1 MGKFLKL
8 TITVV
13 TLLIITGMGT
23 VIYLFTLPGELPE
36 ISGRKEVMDKKVKVG
51 PLLDNVQMKIKA
63 QQTAEISESQ
73 LNHYL
78 ASRVKAVQAGKLSEY
93 ANIELDVK
101 GLWVK
106 LKKDTVVFYL
116 EREVRWGGGK
126 DKNGVDQPIQKQ
138 DHITSFSLG
147 VKTTEDQAG
156 ALNLVFTPGSG
167 SVGGVPTPGLFA
179 TVAKMPFDNLRKVM
193 EKEMQLFSQ
202 MTSVHVHDGRIEM
215 NARPQIVVRA
225 KPSESGKA
233 K

>member
-8 TITVV
+8 TITVL

-23 VIYLFTLPGELPE
+23 VVYLFTLPGELPE
-36 ISGRKEVMDKKVKVG
+36 ISGRKEVMDNKVKVG
-51 PLLDNVQMKIKA
+51 PLFDNVQMKIKG
-63 QQTAEISESQ
+63 QQTVEISESQ

-93 ANIELDVK
+93 LKIEMEVK

-106 LKKDTVVFYL
+106 LKKDTVVFYI

-126 DKNGVDQPIQKQ
+126 DENGVDQAIQKQ

-147 VKTTEDQAG
+147 VKTTEDQNG
-156 ALNLVFTPGSG
+156 ALTLTFTPGEG
-167 SVGGVPTPGLFA
+167 RVGGVPTPGLFA
-179 TVAKMPFDNLRKVM
+179 TIAKQPFDKLRKVM

-215 NARPQIVVRA
+215 NAKRQIVVKA
-225 KPSESGKA
+225 KPSDSGKV